1 MSHTIKVEVEVVVDR
16 VEGKF
21 ASRADIEEAVGQ
33 IIEEAVADAAGESL
47 SDLGIDGDSEY
58 EITSV
63 SVVEVK

>member
-1 MSHTIKVEVEVVVDR
+1 MSHTIKVEIEVVVDR

-21 ASRADIEEAVGQ
+21 ASRADIEEAVGEVIQ
-33 IIEEAVADAAGESL
+33 DAVADATGEAL
-47 SDLGIDGDSEY
+47 SDLGMDGDSEY